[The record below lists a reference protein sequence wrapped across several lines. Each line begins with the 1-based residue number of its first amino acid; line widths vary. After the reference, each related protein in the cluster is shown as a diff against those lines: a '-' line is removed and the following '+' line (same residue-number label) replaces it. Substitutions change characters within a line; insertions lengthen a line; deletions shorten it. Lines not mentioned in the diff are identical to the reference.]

1 MNEVIVSGGDALT
14 TTIIDELKSAG
25 VVVVKLQPSEGD
37 TDADLADAGVANAL
51 AVVCAGNDDAANL
64 EIALLARKANPNV
77 RVVARLGNDVL
88 REAVGGDNGPGAIL
102 NVAELAAPSV
112 VKACLADAVHPFE
125 AAGVEFIVSGSEAP
139 RNATLRTLYGEL
151 VPVAVIHGDNSPTP
165 GETDICPRRDQS
177 VHAGDWTVM
186 IGTADEV
193 AAQGIEVRPSSRTRA
208 SQSLRLRRAVD
219 TVRTVLN
226 DFNPAF
232 YSVLAAVLALTVV
245 STLVLRFG
253 HQHPRMG
260 WIDALYFTVETI
272 STTGYGD
279 FAFVTQPTW
288 LRVFAIMMM
297 LGGTITVALL
307 VSFIA
312 DVLLSRR
319 FFITAARA
327 RTSIMQNHVV
337 VVGLSEL
344 GIRVV
349 TDLTAAGYEVAVI
362 ERDEDNRFLAA
373 ANELN
378 VPVVFGDATLSQ
390 TLEAARVDRARAV
403 AVLTRDD
410 MVNIESGIV
419 LAHMLGRQLGPMH
432 RKPKVPLVLQVF
444 DRALGFALA
453 QRFGFVNTRSTVELA
468 APWFVGAAIGLQVLG
483 TFSVGQRSF
492 VVGGMRVTPGGDLDG
507 TPLYA
512 LSDQTLVIAI
522 TGPDGPARL
531 YPPRDTRLTADDT
544 VYLVGPYRELLNTLC
559 KGQSP
564 DEADEDATADA
575 GSKQSASMAGTAQAR
590 SQTVG

>member
-14 TTIIDELKSAG
+14 TTIVDELKSAG
-25 VVVVKLQPSEGD
+25 VVVVKLEPSEGD
-37 TDADLADAGVANAL
+37 TDADLADAGIAQAL
-51 AVVCAGNDDAANL
+51 AVVCAGNDDASSL
-64 EIALLARKANPNV
+64 EIALLARKANPHV

-88 REAVGGDNGPGAIL
+88 REALGDDNGPSAIL

-112 VKACLADAVHPFE
+112 VKACLAETVHPFE
-125 AAGVEFIVSGSEAP
+125 AAGVQFIVSGSEAP
-139 RNATLRTLYGEL
+139 HDATLRTLYGEL
-151 VPVAVIHGDNSPTP
+151 IPVAVIHGDNSPTP
-165 GETDICPRRDQS
+165 GETQICPRRDQN
-177 VHAGDWTVM
+177 VYAGDWTVM

-193 AAQGIEVRPSSRTRA
+193 AAQGIEVSRSRRTQSR
-208 SQSLRLRRAVD
+208 QSLRLRRAVD

-232 YSVLAAVLALTVV
+232 YYVLAAVLALTVV
-245 STLVLRFG
+245 STVVLRFG
-253 HQHPRMG
+253 HQNPRMS
-260 WIDALYFTVETI
+260 WIDALYFTVETV

-288 LRVFAIMMM
+288 LRVFAIMLMF
-297 LGGTITVALL
+297 GGTTTVALL

-319 FFITAARA
+319 FLLTAARA
-327 RTSIMQNHVV
+327 RTSVLQNHVV

-349 TDLTAAGYEVAVI
+349 ADLTAAGHEVTVI
-362 ERDEDNRFLAA
+362 ERDEENRFLAT
-373 ANELN
+373 ANKLN

-403 AVLTRDD
+403 AVLTQND

-419 LAHMLGRQLGPMH
+419 LAQMLGRRLGPTH

-507 TPLYA
+507 TPLHA
-512 LSDQTLVIAI
+512 LSDQTRVIAI
-522 TGPDGPARL
+522 TGRDGPARL
-531 YPPRDTRLTADDT
+531 HPPGDTRLTAGDT
-544 VYLVGPYRELLNTLC
+544 LYLVGPYRELLNTLC

-564 DEADEDATADA
+564 DEVDKNAEGDVGGTSRADA
-575 GSKQSASMAGTAQAR
+575 GDAHSPV
-590 SQTVG
+590 VG

>member
-14 TTIIDELKSAG
+14 KTIVDELKSAG
-25 VVVVKLQPSEGD
+25 VVVVRLQPSEGD
-37 TDADLADAGVANAL
+37 ADGDLADAGVANAL

-64 EIALLARKANPNV
+64 EIALLARKANPDV
-77 RVVARLGNDVL
+77 RVVARLGNGVL
-88 REAVGGDNGPGAIL
+88 REALSDDNGPSAIL
-102 NVAELAAPSV
+102 DVAELAAPSV

-125 AAGVEFIVSGSEAP
+125 AAGVQFIVSGSEAP
-139 RNATLRTLYGEL
+139 RNATLRALYGDL

-165 GETDICPRRDQS
+165 GETDICPRRDQH

-186 IGTADEV
+186 IGTADE
-193 AAQGIEVRPSSRTRA
+193 AAGQGVEVRPSSRA
-208 SQSLRLRRAVD
+208 GSSQSLRLRRAVD
-219 TVRTVLN
+219 TVRTLIN

-232 YSVLAAVLALTVV
+232 YAVLAAVLALTVV

-288 LRVFAIMMM
+288 LRVFAIGMM
-297 LGGTITVALL
+297 LGGTVTVALL

-319 FFITAARA
+319 FLITAARA
-327 RTSIMQNHVV
+327 RTSVLQNHVV

-373 ANELN
+373 AQELK

-419 LAHMLGRQLGPMH
+419 LAHLLGRQLGPMH

-492 VVGGMRVTPGGDLDG
+492 VVGGMRVRAGGDLDG

-522 TGPDGPARL
+522 TGSDGPAKL

-544 VYLVGPYRELLNTLC
+544 VYLVGPYRALLNTLC

-564 DEADEDATADA
+564 DEAHEDGRADA
-575 GSKQSASMAGTAQAR
+575 GGKQHASMAAAAQAR
-590 SQTVG
+590 SRTVG

>member
-1 MNEVIVSGGDALT
+1 MNEVIVSGDEALT
-14 TTIIDELKSAG
+14 MTIIDELKSAG

-51 AVVCAGNDDAANL
+51 AVVCAGNDDATNL

-77 RVVARLGNDVL
+77 RMVARLGNDVL
-88 REAVGGDNGPGAIL
+88 REAVSGDNGPGAIL

-125 AAGVEFIVSGSEAP
+125 AAGVQFIVSGSEAP
-139 RNATLRTLYGEL
+139 RNVTLRKLYGEL

-165 GETDICPRRDQS
+165 GKTDICPRRDQS
-177 VHAGDWTVM
+177 VRAGDWTVM

-193 AAQGIEVRPSSRTRA
+193 AAQGIEVPLSSRTR
-208 SQSLRLRRAVD
+208 SRQSLRLRHAVD
-219 TVRTVLN
+219 PVRTVLN

-232 YSVLAAVLALTVV
+232 YPVLAAVLALTVI

-319 FFITAARA
+319 FFLTAARA
-327 RTSIMQNHVV
+327 RTSILQNHIV

-344 GIRVV
+344 GIRVI

-373 ANELN
+373 NEVD

-403 AVLTRDD
+403 AVLTADD

-522 TGPDGPARL
+522 TGSDGPARL
-531 YPPRDTRLTADDT
+531 YPPRDTRLMADDT

-564 DEADEDATADA
+564 DDADEHGTADA
-575 GSKQSASMAGTAQAR
+575 GSKQSSAMAGAAHAPSRTA
-590 SQTVG
+590 G